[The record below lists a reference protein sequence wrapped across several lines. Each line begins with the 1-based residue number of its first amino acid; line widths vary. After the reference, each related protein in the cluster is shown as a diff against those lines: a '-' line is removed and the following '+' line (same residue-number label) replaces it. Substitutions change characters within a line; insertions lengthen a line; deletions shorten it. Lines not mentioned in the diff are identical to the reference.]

1 MRNFH
6 VYNTNCAFQE
16 SIAEETRQKLSLSTK
31 LREAGSELDSVTDEL
46 SGASEEIR
54 ILQQKQSELQTQV
67 SD

>member
-1 MRNFH
+1 MRYFH
-6 VYNTNCAFQE
+6 AYNTTCAFQE

-67 SD
+67 RD